1 MSEAVKQVRALTIKE
16 LAEKIERE
24 NKEFNK
30 MTKPQKRVKIAEDCL
45 DRIYTSQIKPT
56 SGALIREESING
68 EDFCSVAGGDLS
80 IKDIINDNENPF
92 SCQACAKGGLFLSY
106 IGRVNSKN
114 FGELT
119 SDHTINGPE
128 MVTLTKIFSIRQL
141 ELMEVFFE
149 GVSEGSYG
157 DICPRINTSIG
168 FPQPLLKKIGGIVG
182 VFHGHEL
189 LSDTEKMIFIC
200 ENLIENKGKFKI

>member
-24 NKEFNK
+24 NKAFNK

-45 DRIYTSQIKPT
+45 DRIYMSQIKPR
-56 SGALIREESING
+56 SGSLIQEQYING

-80 IKDIINDNENPF
+80 IKDTINDNENPF

-119 SDHTINGPE
+119 PDHTIYGPQ
-128 MVTLTKIFSIRQL
+128 MVALTKIFSIRQL
-141 ELMEVFFE
+141 ELIEVFFE
-149 GVSEGSYG
+149 GIGRDYYE
-157 DICPRINTSIG
+157 DLCPKISTSMG
-168 FPQPLLKKIGGIVG
+168 FPQTLLKKIGGIVG
-182 VFHGHEL
+182 VGYEIL
-189 LSDTEKMIFIC
+189 LNDLEKMIFIC
-200 ENLIENKGKFKI
+200 ENLIENRGKFKI